1 MLFSS
6 VNTDKIGFVKSLTKI
21 SQQTGWQI
29 VGKIVTSLSTI
40 IVLGLVSRNYG
51 ESGTGLFTMTLTYL
65 ALFYLAVDFG
75 FNAYVLPKFKDDPV
89 QWQKLFGVRIC
100 WALLLLVLAILIS
113 YLLPFSNIQFRLA
126 VLIGSAAILGNGL
139 FISANAIFQYKL
151 RYELSILASS
161 FGALTGLLLIFILVS
176 LKASEPLLLL
186 AQTLSWSAGGLLAL
200 TLLKKLIKNIQPV
213 FDFKYARA
221 LFLNSWSI
229 SATLVFN
236 VIYFRLDSFILT
248 AAHSF
253 SEVGIY
259 NLAYQLFQAALV
271 LPTFVMNAYYPMMIN
286 AFSANRRLFK
296 KELLQLLFIMLVL
309 SLAGVVLSQL
319 FAPIVISVITG
330 GKGFLGAADSLRLLS
345 FAFPAYFLS
354 AVLMWVL
361 VVMKKYKTMA
371 AIYGAGL
378 VVNALLNI
386 IFIPQ
391 FSFYAASVITG
402 ISEYLILLLQ
412 AVIIY
417 QNLK

>member
-65 ALFYLAVDFG
+65 ALFYLAADFG
-75 FNAYVLPKFKDDPV
+75 FNAYVLPKFKDDPA

-100 WALLLLVLAILIS
+100 WALLLLVLTILIS
-113 YLLPFSNIQFRLA
+113 YLLPFSNVQFRLA
-126 VLIGSAAILGNGL
+126 VLIGSTAILGNSL

-176 LKASEPLLLL
+176 VKASEPLLLL
-186 AQTLSWSAGGLLAL
+186 AQALSWSAGGLLSL
-200 TLLKKLIKNIQPV
+200 TLLKKLIKNIRPV

-229 SATLVFN
+229 SATLIFN

-248 AAHSF
+248 SARSF

-259 NLAYQLFQAALV
+259 NLAYQIFQAALV

-309 SLAGVVLSQL
+309 SLAGVAFSQL

-391 FSFYAASVITG
+391 FSFYAASVITS